1 MKGRFCLTKHMRFI
15 NSINRNGP
23 AFKLATKRDKA
34 QGQILSSTWGTS
46 RPTAQRDG
54 HPGRRAPRP
63 HLLAVKHLRGHTT
76 NTSRARS
83 CGMWALSQA
92 RRLRKCSLY
101 HGAAK
106 MGVSD
111 VPAHVLSL
119 LLVAFFFFLFRGM
132 LSVPQ
137 DLPEGKPQ
145 DSGGWRSR
153 HQCLPSGWRQD
164 PGSEARAAQ
173 GRTPCPAGSYMTR
186 NKGHLALSRGIKL
199 MSKAPETTL
208 PSHRQSWQRK
218 KALTSK

>member
-1 MKGRFCLTKHMRFI
+1 MGPLSNSQRNVTKPRARFSAPLE
-15 NSINRNGP
+15 
-23 AFKLATKRDKA
+23 
-34 QGQILSSTWGTS
+34 
-46 RPTAQRDG
+46 
-54 HPGRRAPRP
+54 APRDP
-63 HLLAVKHLRGHTT
+63 LHSGMATLAAVPLDPIFWQW
-76 NTSRARS
+76 NTSVGTPQTPPGPEATGCGHFLKPGGSGDALCTMGQPRWVYQMCLRMS
-83 CGMWALSQA
+83 CHW
-92 RRLRKCSLY
+92 CW
-101 HGAAK
+101 
-106 MGVSD
+106 
-111 VPAHVLSL
+111 L
-119 LLVAFFFFLFRGM
+119 LFFFFLFRGM

-173 GRTPCPAGSYMTR
+173 GRTPRPAGSYMTR

-208 PSHRQSWQRK
+208 PSHRQPWQRK